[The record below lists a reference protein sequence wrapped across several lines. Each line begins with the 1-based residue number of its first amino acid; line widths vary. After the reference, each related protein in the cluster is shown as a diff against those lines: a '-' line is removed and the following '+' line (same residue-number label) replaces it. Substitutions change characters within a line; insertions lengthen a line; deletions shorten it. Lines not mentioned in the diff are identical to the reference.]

1 MNLSMRTAL
10 VFKIFL
16 FVALI
21 ACMESPVNAQ
31 QDTSRHKHGI
41 VGFLKKQKGIVGR
54 LAGNLV
60 GDTAASDLEA
70 AAQRNDLSFVSFEG
84 KIIRNI
90 EVQRLDFGTLITD
103 TAHNFK
109 NTFTKLANSVHHKSR
124 EFVIR
129 NNLFFRKGDRLQPY
143 LMADNERH
151 LRDQPY
157 IQDAK
162 IFVFPSNANSDSVDI
177 LIRTKDVLSIG
188 GTIEIHNPRSV
199 EMSVKEENLGGSGSS
214 IAAGLLYNQIRHK
227 QAGYAAEY
235 IYRNIG
241 GSFIDA
247 YAGFSSFANTFNT
260 AQKEEELLYIR
271 LVKPLV
277 NPYSKWSYS
286 FEAANHVTQN
296 MFWSDSF
303 YHSAIKYHYFNYDG
317 WIGWNT
323 GAYKLAPGNED
334 DRLRTLVSLR
344 ILNSFF

>member
-1 MNLSMRTAL
+1 MRTAPVL
-10 VFKIFL
+10 KIFL

-21 ACMESPVNAQ
+21 ACLESTVSAQ
-31 QDTSRHKHGI
+31 QDTSKRKRSI
-41 VGFLKKQKGIVGR
+41 VGFLKKQKGFVGK
-54 LAGNLV
+54 LASNLV

-109 NTFTKLANSVHHKSR
+109 NTFTKLANSAHHKSR

-129 NNLFFRKGDRLQPY
+129 NNLFFKKGDHLQAY

-188 GTIEIHNPRSV
+188 GSFEVHNPRSF

-214 IAAGLLYNQIRHK
+214 IAAGLLYNQERRKH
-227 QAGYAAEY
+227 AGYAAEY

-247 YAGFSSFANTFNT
+247 YAGFTSFGNTMNT
-260 AQKEEELLYIR
+260 LQKEEENL
-271 LVKPLV
+271 
-277 NPYSKWSYS
+277 
-286 FEAANHVTQN
+286 
-296 MFWSDSF
+296 
-303 YHSAIKYHYFNYDG
+303 
-317 WIGWNT
+317 
-323 GAYKLAPGNED
+323 
-334 DRLRTLVSLR
+334 
-344 ILNSFF
+344 